1 MRKKL
6 VDDLLIYNS
15 EKASK
20 RSRTYLV
27 YLKGTYLA
35 ETNQWGGDIANI
47 QVNVDDL
54 NLSTRSQYDFL
65 EGMKAF
71 KNNDTLILSKS
82 IASIKKDYDKESYL
96 VTYDNAAFCS
106 SADRDETSPS
116 MLTETKVRLNQLLAL
131 QAWLKN
137 EGKLTEKYLVQSIE
151 LDESLSYSYGPPVI
165 KKPSHEL
172 YGDWLVSQNRLEEA
186 NKQYHLTLK
195 RAPKRRLALEG
206 VKVSQQI

>member
-1 MRKKL
+1 
-6 VDDLLIYNS
+6 
-15 EKASK
+15 
-20 RSRTYLV
+20 V

-35 ETNQWGGDIANI
+35 ETNQWDGDVANI
-47 QVNVDDL
+47 KINVDDL

-71 KNNDTLILSKS
+71 NNKDTLTLSKS
-82 IASIKKDYDKESYL
+82 TTSLQKDYDKESYL
-96 VTYDNAAFCS
+96 VTYNNAAFCS
-106 SADRDETSPS
+106 SADGAETSPS

-137 EGKLTEKYLVQSIE
+137 DVKLTEKYLIKSIE

-165 KKPSHEL
+165 KKPTHEL
-172 YGDWLVSQNRLEEA
+172 YGDWLASQNRLEDA
-186 NKQYHLTLK
+186 NKQYQLTLD

-206 VKVSQQI
+206 IKISETI